1 MTRGFGIPV
10 DNRKNQ
16 NPDNPII
23 MNYYHIIYNSSE
35 SSMTGGAG
43 FGIRTATEGTPESL
57 IEAIRDINLFNDM
70 WEDLSNQP
78 TTAQIKEHPEIM
90 DDIAKYYAVT
100 SITDRQGKMFHIIAR
115 RAYVGF
121 NYAFY
126 SNGIPTRPG
135 NYVID
140 YYAFEELPESSVYQ
154 ILYEKAL
161 PESNHFIPAS
171 VRPTEDNE
179 EMRTISLGKQAPLP
193 VETKSFEADV
203 KDSLDKDV
211 VKLFFTYLKA
221 KQNGKKLVVRVTKE
235 RARTLAA
242 DFYRMLDRKSAT
254 EIHTLVN
261 HRSNGIN
268 NYFDIY
274 FILPDYPHQ
283 LYPGLYEYMDIDN
296 AEMPDTD
303 EAKTFGK
310 ELLSLVRSAFSNNKT
325 QINDILRWL
334 MMPEYAT
341 VKKMSKETIDNFF
354 LYCIQRHRFNYTTLK
369 YSSDELLRVL
379 SEYTKK
385 DTPNAEHFD
394 NLVTEAMNTCTTEN
408 IIDLI
413 SDFHKFESYGFNM
426 QDNTQ
431 AVMGSVSRCILSS
444 AAFLCKVLDRHTV
457 KGTRQ
462 FFDKSI
468 FEEHCDYVEEKV
480 LYPYMLDLYKV
491 FLTEAELKGK
501 DNMLY
506 NRFVLP
512 DMDKKYLIPIIDDTH
527 GSDNEAKVQF
537 FITIL
542 QKRAKPAGMM
552 WEMLEHYLNQGTC
565 PDLLNAFSDRLTEKE
580 YAPLFYYSIKANRN
594 PYQTISGVEQ
604 LTEILEGNDSLK
616 KLISN
621 GFNSDNLYTP
631 FLGEIKRMYKDNHE
645 NAAEALRKLN
655 SNVLGFLNIRN
666 ESFVNLA
673 MYLDMVVYDRY
684 DDMSTS
690 TIPAM
695 FYLVRE
701 LEDRDSFDRLL
712 HAFLKAA
719 DKNSITQKELIA
731 LYENFNPG
739 VDVKEE
745 IDDLNAAVA
754 DPLKLDIILRE
765 RKKMTFKKAFEI
777 ISTLDMKKEWK
788 EAFFEKSYAKEYKS
802 YKRNQKI
809 KGFFKAIFGVF
820 KPKK

>member
-1 MTRGFGIPV
+1 
-10 DNRKNQ
+10 
-16 NPDNPII
+16 

-57 IEAIRDINLFNDM
+57 IEAIKDINLFNDM

-78 TTAQIKEHPEIM
+78 TSAQIKEHPEIM

-100 SITDRQGKMFHIIAR
+100 SITDKQGKVFHIIAR
-115 RAYVGF
+115 RAFVGF

-140 YYAFEELPESSVYQ
+140 YYAFEEQPESSVYQ
-154 ILYEKAL
+154 ILYENAL

-179 EMRTISLGKQAPLP
+179 EMRTISLGKQAALP
-193 VETKSFEADV
+193 VETKPFEADV

-221 KQNGKKLVVRVTKE
+221 RQNGKKLVVRVTKE
-235 RARTLAA
+235 RAHTLAA

-283 LYPGLYEYMDIDN
+283 LYPGLYEHMDLDKDG
-296 AEMPDTD
+296 MPDTD
-303 EAKTFGK
+303 EAKAFSK
-310 ELLSLVRSAFSNNKT
+310 EILSLVSSDFRNNKA
-325 QINDILRWL
+325 QIDDILRWL
-334 MMPEYAT
+334 MMPEYST
-341 VKKMSKETIDNFF
+341 VKKMSKETIDLFF
-354 LYCIQRHRFNYTTLK
+354 LYCIQPHIFSYANLK
-369 YSSDELLRVL
+369 HSSDEFLRVL
-379 SEYTKK
+379 SDYTKK
-385 DTPNAEHFD
+385 DTTNGRHFD
-394 NLVTEAMNTCTTEN
+394 HLVREAMDTCTTEN
-408 IIDLI
+408 VIDLI
-413 SDFHKFESYGFNM
+413 TDFHKFETFDFNM
-426 QDNTQ
+426 KDNTQ
-431 AVMGSVSRCILSS
+431 AVAGSVSRCILSS
-444 AAFLCKVLDRHTV
+444 PIFFCKVLDRHTV
-457 KGTRQ
+457 KGVRQ
-462 FFDKSI
+462 FFDKTV
-468 FEEHCDYVEEKV
+468 FEEHCNYVEEKA
-480 LYPYMLDLYKV
+480 LYPYMLDLYRI
-491 FLTEAELKGK
+491 FLAETELASK

-512 DMDKKYLIPIIDDTH
+512 DMEKKYLIPIIDDTY
-527 GSDNEAKVQF
+527 GNDNDAKVRF

-542 QKRAKPAGMM
+542 QKRVKPTGMI
-552 WEMLEHYLNQGTC
+552 WELLEHYLKQGTC
-565 PDLLNAFSDRLTEKE
+565 PDLLDAFSDRLTEGE

-594 PYQTISGVEQ
+594 PYQTISGVEH
-604 LTEILEGNDSLK
+604 LTEILEGNNQLK
-616 KLISN
+616 QLVSN
-621 GFNSDNLYTP
+621 GFNSDSLYTP
-631 FLGEIKRMYKDNHE
+631 FLGEIKRLYKNNHE
-645 NAAEALRKLN
+645 KANEALNKLN
-655 SNVLGFLNIRN
+655 SNVIGFLNIKN
-666 ESFVNLA
+666 ESFANLA
-673 MYLDMVVYDRY
+673 MYLNMVAYDRY
-684 DDMSTS
+684 DEMPASIT
-690 TIPAM
+690 PAM
-695 FYLVRE
+695 FSLVKE

-712 HAFLKAA
+712 PAFLKAA
-719 DKNSITQKELIA
+719 DKKSIAPKDLIS
-731 LYENFNPG
+731 LYESFNPG

-765 RKKMTFKKAFEI
+765 RKKMTFKKALEI
-777 ISTLDMKKEWK
+777 VSTLDMKENWK
-788 EAFFEKSYAKEYKS
+788 EAFFENSYAKEYKS

-809 KGFFKAIFGVF
+809 KGFFKAVINVF
-820 KPKK
+820 IPKKKEDKKDATKEGKR

>member
-1 MTRGFGIPV
+1 
-10 DNRKNQ
+10 
-16 NPDNPII
+16 

-57 IEAIRDINLFNDM
+57 IEAIKDINLFNDM

-78 TTAQIKEHPEIM
+78 TSAQIKEHPEIM

-100 SITDRQGKMFHIIAR
+100 SITDKQGKVFHIIAR
-115 RAYVGF
+115 RAFVGF

-140 YYAFEELPESSVYQ
+140 YYAFEEQPESSVYQ
-154 ILYEKAL
+154 ILYENAL

-179 EMRTISLGKQAPLP
+179 EMRTISLGKQAALP
-193 VETKSFEADV
+193 VETKPFEADV

-221 KQNGKKLVVRVTKE
+221 RQNGKKLVVRVTKE
-235 RARTLAA
+235 RAHTLAA

-283 LYPGLYEYMDIDN
+283 LYPGLYEHMDLDKDG
-296 AEMPDTD
+296 MPDTD
-303 EAKTFGK
+303 EAKAFSK
-310 ELLSLVRSAFSNNKT
+310 EILSLVSSDFRNNKA
-325 QINDILRWL
+325 QIDDILRWL
-334 MMPEYAT
+334 MMPEYST
-341 VKKMSKETIDNFF
+341 VKKMSKETIDLFF
-354 LYCIQRHRFNYTTLK
+354 LYCIQPHIFSYANLK
-369 YSSDELLRVL
+369 HSSDEFLRVL
-379 SEYTKK
+379 SDYTKK
-385 DTPNAEHFD
+385 DTTNGRHFD
-394 NLVTEAMNTCTTEN
+394 HLVREAMDTCTTEN
-408 IIDLI
+408 VIDLI
-413 SDFHKFESYGFNM
+413 TDFHKFETFGFSM
-426 QDNTQ
+426 KDNTQ
-431 AVMGSVSRCILSS
+431 AVAGSVSRCLLSS
-444 AAFLCKVLDRHTV
+444 PIFFCKVLDRHTV
-457 KGTRQ
+457 KGVRQ
-462 FFDKSI
+462 FFDKTI
-468 FEEHCDYVEEKV
+468 FEEHCNYVEEKV
-480 LYPYMLDLYKV
+480 LYPYMLDLYRI
-491 FLTEAELKGK
+491 FLAETELASK

-512 DMDKKYLIPIIDDTH
+512 DMEKKYLIPIIDDTY
-527 GSDNEAKVQF
+527 GNDNDAKVRF

-542 QKRAKPAGMM
+542 QKRVKPTGMI
-552 WEMLEHYLNQGTC
+552 WELLEHYLKQGTC
-565 PDLLNAFSDRLTEKE
+565 PDLLDAFSDRLTEGE

-594 PYQTISGVEQ
+594 PYQTISGVEH
-604 LTEILEGNDSLK
+604 LTEILEGNKQLK
-616 KLISN
+616 QLVSN
-621 GFNSDNLYTP
+621 GFNNDSLYTP
-631 FLGEIKRMYKDNHE
+631 FLGEIKRLYKNNHE
-645 NAAEALRKLN
+645 KANEALNKLN
-655 SNVLGFLNIRN
+655 SNVIGFLNIRN
-666 ESFVNLA
+666 ESFANLA
-673 MYLDMVVYDRY
+673 IYLNMVVNDRY
-684 DDMSTS
+684 DEMPTS
-690 TIPAM
+690 ITPAI
-695 FYLVRE
+695 FSLVKE

-712 HAFLKAA
+712 PAFLKAA
-719 DKNSITQKELIA
+719 DKKSITPKDLIS
-731 LYENFNPG
+731 LYESFNPG

-765 RKKMTFKKAFEI
+765 RKKMTFKKALEI
-777 ISTLDMKKEWK
+777 VSTLDMKENWK
-788 EAFFEKSYAKEYKS
+788 EAFFENSYAKEYKS

-809 KGFFKAIFGVF
+809 KGFFKAVINVF
-820 KPKK
+820 IPKKKEDKKDATKEGKRQERQER